1 MLPLVL
7 MTLSQAPDLTAR
19 QTHLLLEM
27 DDLSLRANAVDLSW
41 PTSAR
46 VLTLA
51 GASFGPSFTLIG
63 ALMLGVGL
71 ALIPAL
77 IVPGAV
83 LLGCG
88 VTGLTLLSVGLSR
101 GSAAER
107 EARADRER
115 LLDLRAQRQR
125 ELFGG

>member
-27 DDLSLRANAVDLSW
+27 DDLSLRASGVDLSW

-46 VLTLA
+46 VLTVA
-51 GASFGPSFTLIG
+51 GASFGPSLTLIG
-63 ALMLGVGL
+63 ALMLGVGI
-71 ALIPAL
+71 ALLPAL
-77 IVPGAV
+77 IAPGAV
-83 LLGCG
+83 LLVCG
-88 VTGLTLLSVGLSR
+88 VGGLTLLSLGLSQ

-107 EARADRER
+107 KAHAERDR
-115 LLDLRAQRQR
+115 LLELHAERRR